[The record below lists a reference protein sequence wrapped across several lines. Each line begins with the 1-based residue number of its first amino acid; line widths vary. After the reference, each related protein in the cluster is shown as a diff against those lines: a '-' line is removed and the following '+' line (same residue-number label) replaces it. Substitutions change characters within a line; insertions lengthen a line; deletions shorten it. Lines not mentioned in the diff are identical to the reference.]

1 VGRRVSWAKL
11 ADNFHSHPKSL
22 SMGLD
27 GGGLYARGLSYSA
40 CYLTDGFLPADWA
53 AAQAPKKIRDKLVK
67 VGAWKAVDGGYA
79 IVDYLDYNPS
89 KMAVQVE
96 RAKAKARMSRKRSG
110 EQTTNEGGNNGDVPP
125 AFDFPDKTRQ
135 EPVAEEEIV
144 SGASK
149 PFALKGTP
157 EWFAS
162 QLRDSNEQTALVL
175 QRINERLPE
184 AAFHSAL
191 ESLRARRQRRPAL
204 ESEARYFVATLK
216 TMLEEGQY
224 TR

>member
-1 VGRRVSWAKL
+1 VSWAKL

-53 AAQAPKKIRDKLVK
+53 AAQAPKKVRDKLVK
-67 VGAWKAVDGGYA
+67 VGAWKVVDGGYQV
-79 IVDYLDYNPS
+79 IDYLDYNPS
-89 KMAVQVE
+89 RLAVQVE
-96 RAKAKARMSRKRSG
+96 RAKAKARMSRRRSG
-110 EQTTNEGGNNGDVPP
+110 EQSENEERKNGAVPP
-125 AFDFPDKTRQ
+125 AFAFPDKTRQ
-135 EPVAEEEIV
+135 EPEGEGDIA
-144 SGASK
+144 SDASK

-191 ESLRARRQRRPAL
+191 ESLRIRRQRPPAL
-204 ESEARYFVATLK
+204 ESETRYFVATLK

-224 TR
+224 AR